1 MSYTVLAR
9 KWRPRRFGEMVGQ
22 QHVVKALVN
31 SLAAERLHHA
41 YLFAGTRGV
50 GKTTLAR
57 ILAKALNCV
66 EGIVAEPCGDCGA
79 CTAIDDGRFVDLI
92 EVDAA
97 SRTRVD
103 DTRELMENT
112 QYTPAQ
118 GRFKVY
124 LIDEV
129 HMLSNHSFNALL
141 KTLEEPPP
149 HIKFLLATT
158 DPQKLPVT
166 VLSRCLQFNL
176 KRLTVAEIGEQMD
189 KIREAEEFEAE
200 ADGLKALAR
209 AADGSMRDGLS
220 LLDQAIAFSAGDVTA
235 EAVSAMLGSIDRK
248 HVIRFVQA
256 LAALDGSAL
265 MNEVAEL
272 DEMAPDYGAVLDELR
287 GVLQRIAVLQLVESD
302 TDEEARELPELAS
315 ALSPEDVQLYYEI
328 AGQGLRDLYVS
339 RDYRASFEM
348 TLLRMLAFRPVTEQE
363 PRSQEKPRSARVGAN
378 KGAAAD
384 ARTATGPRQ
393 PAVTQTTAGP
403 SHPTAAG
410 ANAPPR
416 QPAAARG
423 GPPGKPRAGPSG
435 RTRSDP
441 SGTPH
446 AGPSDKAP
454 GGLSG
459 MPRAGPSRT
468 PTAGSEPSSTS
479 AARGNPSRPTTEQ
492 TTARQAKTEVTVP
505 GPDTWAEFIGKT
517 GVNGAPR
524 QLAEHCAVKRSTS
537 DGLVLV
543 LASGAA
549 HLNTERVRK
558 RLLDQLRK
566 LFSGRVS
573 VRIEVGEPPGPTPAQ
588 IRAEGQSERMR
599 RARESVE
606 GDPLVKDMQTRFDA
620 VLELESI
627 QPLESK
633 ET

>member
-57 ILAKALNCV
+57 ILAKALNCMD
-66 EGIVAEPCGDCGA
+66 GIVAEPCGDCEA
-79 CTAIDDGRFVDLI
+79 CSAIDDGRFVDLI

-176 KRLTVAEIGEQMD
+176 KRLTVAEIGQQLE

-220 LLDQAIAFSAGDVTA
+220 LLDQAIAFSAGEVTA
-235 EAVSAMLGSIDRK
+235 EAVSSMLGSIDRQ

-256 LAALDGSAL
+256 LAAQDGSAL

-287 GVLQRIAVLQLVESD
+287 GVLQRIAVLQLVGAE
-302 TDEEARELPELAS
+302 TADEEARDLPELAS

-328 AGQGLRDLYVS
+328 AGQGRRDLYVS

-348 TLLRMLAFRPVTEQE
+348 TLLRMLAFRPVTEE
-363 PRSQEKPRSARVGAN
+363 ETRSQAQPRPAREGGR
-378 KGAAAD
+378 KGAAASRAVAQPRRPRAANQ
-384 ARTATGPRQ
+384 ARTQ
-393 PAVTQTTAGP
+393 PG
-403 SHPTAAG
+403 
-410 ANAPPR
+410 

-423 GPPGKPRAGPSG
+423 GSSSTPAARGGPSG
-435 RTRSDP
+435 TRVAGPKPSSTRAAATKP
-441 SGTPH
+441 SGTPP
-446 AGPSDKAP
+446 AGP
-454 GGLSG
+454 
-459 MPRAGPSRT
+459 R
-468 PTAGSEPSSTS
+468 PSSAS
-479 AARGNPSRPTTEQ
+479 AARGKPSGSADDPKKAQ
-492 TTARQAKTEVTVP
+492 QPKAEVKIP
-505 GPDTWAEFIGKT
+505 GPDTWHEFIGESGIT
-517 GVNGAPR
+517 GAPR
-524 QLAEHCAVKRSTS
+524 QLAEHCAIKDSS
-537 DGLVLV
+537 ADGLKLV
-543 LASGAA
+543 LASDNA
-549 HLNTERVRK
+549 HLNTERVRT
-558 RLLDQLRK
+558 RLLKQLREQ
-566 LFSGRVS
+566 FSGRIS
-573 VRIEVGEPPGPTPAQ
+573 VAIEVGEPPGATPAQ
-588 IRAEGQSERMR
+588 IRAEGESERMR
-599 RARESVE
+599 KARASIES
-606 GDPLVKDMQTRFDA
+606 DPVVKSLQANFDA
-620 VLELESI
+620 VLEVDSI
-627 QPLESK
+627 QPLET
-633 ET
+633 EQA

>member
-57 ILAKALNCV
+57 ILAKALNCA
-66 EGIVAEPCGDCGA
+66 EGIVAEPCGDCEA

-176 KRLTVAEIGEQMD
+176 KRLTVAEIGQQLE
-189 KIREAEEFEAE
+189 KIREAEEFDAE
-200 ADGLKALAR
+200 ADALKALAR

-235 EAVSAMLGSIDRK
+235 EAVSAMLGSIDRQ

-256 LAALDGSAL
+256 LAVQDGSAL
-265 MNEVAEL
+265 MNEVAGL
-272 DEMAPDYGAVLDELR
+272 DVMAPDYGAVLDELR
-287 GVLQRIAVLQLVESD
+287 GVLQRIAVLQLVGTEN
-302 TDEEARELPELAS
+302 DEEVQELPELAS

-328 AGQGLRDLYVS
+328 AGQGRRDLYVS

-348 TLLRMLAFRPVTEQE
+348 TLLRMLAFRPVTGQE
-363 PRSQEKPRSARVGAN
+363 PQSQGKPRPTTGREPESRSKPRPAR
-378 KGAAAD
+378 
-384 ARTATGPRQ
+384 
-393 PAVTQTTAGP
+393 
-403 SHPTAAG
+403 AG
-410 ANAPPR
+410 ANRGAAVSRASAHPR
-416 QPAAARG
+416 QAPTARGGRSDAPAARG
-423 GPPGKPRAGPSG
+423 GQSG
-435 RTRSDP
+435 AP
-441 SGTPH
+441 
-446 AGPSDKAP
+446 AAP
-454 GGLSG
+454 GR
-459 MPRAGPSRT
+459 PAG
-468 PTAGSEPSSTS
+468 TS
-479 AARGNPSRPTTEQ
+479 AAGPKPSGGSAALGKPSGPTDGQ
-492 TTARQAKTEVTVP
+492 KDAQPPKAEVNVP
-505 GPDTWAEFIGKT
+505 GPDTWHEFIRESGIT
-517 GVNGAPR
+517 GAPR
-524 QLAEHCAVKRSTS
+524 QLAEHCAIKDSTA
-537 DGLVLV
+537 DRLALV
-543 LASGAA
+543 LASDNA
-549 HLNTERVRK
+549 HLNTERVRT
-558 RLLDQLRK
+558 RLLEQLREP
-566 LFSGRVS
+566 FSGRVS
-573 VRIEVGEPPGPTPAQ
+573 VAIEVGKPPGATPAQ
-588 IRAEGQSERMR
+588 IRAKGESERMR
-599 RARESVE
+599 KARASIEA
-606 GDPLVKDMQTRFDA
+606 DPVVKTLQTDFDA
-620 VLELESI
+620 VLEVDSI
-627 QPLESK
+627 RPLESK
-633 ET
+633 QA

>member
-57 ILAKALNCV
+57 ILAKALNCE
-66 EGIVAEPCGDCGA
+66 EGIVAEPCGDCDA

-176 KRLTVAEIGEQMD
+176 KRLTVAEIGQQLE

-200 ADGLKALAR
+200 ADALKALAR

-235 EAVSAMLGSIDRK
+235 EAVSSMLGSIDRQ

-256 LAALDGSAL
+256 LAAQDGSAL

-287 GVLQRIAVLQLVESD
+287 GVLQRIAVLQLVGAD
-302 TDEEARELPELAS
+302 TDDEEARELPELAS

-328 AGQGLRDLYVS
+328 AGQGRRDLYVS

-363 PRSQEKPRSARVGAN
+363 PQSQAPVQPARAGRS
-378 KGAAAD
+378 KGAAASRAS
-384 ARTATGPRQ
+384 ARPRR
-393 PAVTQTTAGP
+393 PAAANQASTQQ
-403 SHPTAAG
+403 
-410 ANAPPR
+410 R
-416 QPAAARG
+416 QAAAARG
-423 GPPGKPRAGPSG
+423 GSSSTPAARGEPPGTRA
-435 RTRSDP
+435 
-441 SGTPH
+441 
-446 AGPSDKAP
+446 
-454 GGLSG
+454 
-459 MPRAGPSRT
+459 
-468 PTAGSEPSSTS
+468 AGSGPSSTRAAASRSSVASS
-479 AARGNPSRPTTEQ
+479 AGPKPSSASVAGGKPSAPAGDQKDAQQRK
-492 TTARQAKTEVTVP
+492 AEVSFP
-505 GPDTWAEFIGKT
+505 GPDTWHEFIGES
-517 GVNGAPR
+517 GIIGAPR
-524 QLAEHCAVKRSTS
+524 QLAEHCAVKDRSA
-537 DGLVLV
+537 DGLKLV
-543 LASGAA
+543 LAADNA
-549 HLNTERVRK
+549 HLNTERVRT
-558 RLLDQLRK
+558 RLLGQLRER
-566 LFSGRVS
+566 FSGRVS
-573 VRIEVGEPPGPTPAQ
+573 VVIEVGEPPGATPAQ
-588 IRAEGQSERMR
+588 IRAEGESERMR
-599 RARESVE
+599 KARASIE
-606 GDPLVKDMQTRFDA
+606 GDPVVKSLQANFDA
-620 VLELESI
+620 VLEVDSI
-627 QPLESK
+627 QPLEA
-633 ET
+633 EQA

>member
-57 ILAKALNCV
+57 ILAKALNCA
-66 EGIVAEPCGDCGA
+66 EGIVAEPCGDCEA

-176 KRLTVAEIGEQMD
+176 KRLTVAEIGQQLE

-200 ADGLKALAR
+200 ADALKALAR

-235 EAVSAMLGSIDRK
+235 EAVSAMLGSIDRQ

-256 LAALDGSAL
+256 LANLDGSAL

-287 GVLQRIAVLQLVESD
+287 GVLQRIAVLQLVGAD
-302 TDEEARELPELAS
+302 TADEEAEELPELAS

-328 AGQGLRDLYVS
+328 AGQGRRDLYIS
-339 RDYRASFEM
+339 RDYRAAFEM
-348 TLLRMLAFRPVTEQE
+348 TLLRMLAFRPVTGQE
-363 PRSQEKPRSARVGAN
+363 PQSQERARPAQAGAN
-378 KGAAAD
+378 KVESVSPPASAH
-384 ARTATGPRQ
+384 PRQ
-393 PAVTQTTAGP
+393 A
-403 SHPTAAG
+403 PTARRGRSDAPATRG
-410 ANAPPR
+410 RRPNAPAAHREQSGAP
-416 QPAAARG
+416 AARG
-423 GPPGKPRAGPSG
+423 GQSGAIAAGG
-435 RTRSDP
+435 
-441 SGTPH
+441 
-446 AGPSDKAP
+446 GPSDTSADGPKP
-454 GGLSG
+454 SG
-459 MPRAGPSRT
+459 A
-468 PTAGSEPSSTS
+468 S
-479 AARGNPSRPTTEQ
+479 AARGKPSGPADGRKD
-492 TTARQAKTEVTVP
+492 ARQPKPDVNVP
-505 GPDTWAEFIGKT
+505 GPDTWHEFINESGIT
-517 GVNGAPR
+517 GAPR
-524 QLAEHCAVKRSTS
+524 QLAEHCAIKDSTG
-537 DGLVLV
+537 DRLALV
-543 LASGAA
+543 LASDNA
-549 HLNTERVRK
+549 HLNTERVSK
-558 RLLDQLRK
+558 RLMEQLQER
-566 LFSGRVS
+566 FSGHVS
-573 VRIEVGEPPGPTPAQ
+573 VKIEVGEPPSATPAQ
-588 IRAEGQSERMR
+588 IRAKGESERMR
-599 RARESVE
+599 KARASIEA
-606 GDPLVKDMQTRFDA
+606 DPVVKTLQTEFDA
-620 VLELESI
+620 VLEVDSI
-627 QPLESK
+627 RPLES
-633 ET
+633 EQA

>member
-57 ILAKALNCV
+57 ILAKALNCAD
-66 EGIVAEPCGDCGA
+66 GIVAEPCGDCGA

-176 KRLTVAEIGEQMD
+176 KRLTVAEIGQQLE

-200 ADGLKALAR
+200 ADALKALAR

-235 EAVSAMLGSIDRK
+235 EAVSAMLGSIDRR

-256 LAALDGSAL
+256 LAAQDGSAL

-287 GVLQRIAVLQLVESD
+287 GVLQRIAVLQLVGAD
-302 TDEEARELPELAS
+302 TADEEAEELPELAS

-328 AGQGLRDLYVS
+328 AGQGRRDLYVS

-348 TLLRMLAFRPVTEQE
+348 TLLRMLAFRPVNGQE
-363 PRSQEKPRSARVGAN
+363 SQSQGSPRPAQAGVN
-378 KGAAAD
+378 KGAAVRRA
-384 ARTATGPRQ
+384 TASPRQ
-393 PAVTQTTAGP
+393 
-403 SHPTAAG
+403 SPTAHRGQPG
-410 ANAPPR
+410 AP
-416 QPAAARG
+416 AARG
-423 GPPGKPRAGPSG
+423 GQSDTPAANGGPPGASAAVPR
-435 RTRSDP
+435 
-441 SGTPH
+441 
-446 AGPSDKAP
+446 
-454 GGLSG
+454 
-459 MPRAGPSRT
+459 
-468 PTAGSEPSSTS
+468 PSSTS
-479 AARGNPSRPTTEQ
+479 AARGKPSGPADGQ
-492 TTARQAKTEVTVP
+492 KDAWPPKAGVNVP
-505 GPDTWAEFIGKT
+505 GPDTWHEFISESGIT
-517 GVNGAPR
+517 GAPR
-524 QLAEHCAVKRSTS
+524 QLAEHCAIKDSTG
-537 DGLVLV
+537 DGLALV
-543 LASGAA
+543 LASDNA
-549 HLNTERVRK
+549 HLNTERVRT
-558 RLLDQLRK
+558 RLLEQLRDQL
-566 LFSGRVS
+566 SGGVS
-573 VRIEVGEPPGPTPAQ
+573 VKIEVGKPPCATPAQ
-588 IRAEGQSERMR
+588 IRAKGESERMR
-599 RARESVE
+599 KARASIEA
-606 GDPLVKDMQTRFDA
+606 DPVVKTLQTEFDA
-620 VLELESI
+620 VLEVDSI
-627 QPLESK
+627 RPLES
-633 ET
+633 EQA

>member
-57 ILAKALNCV
+57 ILAKALNCA
-66 EGIVAEPCGDCGA
+66 EGIVAEPCGDCEA

-176 KRLTVAEIGEQMD
+176 KRLTVAEIGQQLE
-189 KIREAEEFEAE
+189 KIREAEEFDAE
-200 ADGLKALAR
+200 ADALKALAR

-235 EAVSAMLGSIDRK
+235 EAVSAMLGSIDRQ

-256 LAALDGSAL
+256 LAVQDGSAL
-265 MNEVAEL
+265 MNEVAGL
-272 DEMAPDYGAVLDELR
+272 DVMAPDYGAVLDELR
-287 GVLQRIAVLQLVESD
+287 GVLQRIAVLQLVGTEN
-302 TDEEARELPELAS
+302 DEEVQELPELAS

-328 AGQGLRDLYVS
+328 AGQGRRDLYVS

-348 TLLRMLAFRPVTEQE
+348 TLLRMLAFRPVTGQE
-363 PRSQEKPRSARVGAN
+363 PQSQGKPRPTTGREPESRSKPRPAR
-378 KGAAAD
+378 
-384 ARTATGPRQ
+384 
-393 PAVTQTTAGP
+393 
-403 SHPTAAG
+403 AG
-410 ANAPPR
+410 ANRGAAVSRASAHPR
-416 QPAAARG
+416 QAPTARGGRSDAPAARG
-423 GPPGKPRAGPSG
+423 GQSGAPAAPGRPAGTSAAGRKPSG
-435 RTRSDP
+435 
-441 SGTPH
+441 
-446 AGPSDKAP
+446 A
-454 GGLSG
+454 
-459 MPRAGPSRT
+459 
-468 PTAGSEPSSTS
+468 S
-479 AARGNPSRPTTEQ
+479 AARGKPSGPTDGQ
-492 TTARQAKTEVTVP
+492 KDAQPPKAEVNVP
-505 GPDTWAEFIGKT
+505 GPDTWHEFIRESGIT
-517 GVNGAPR
+517 GAPR
-524 QLAEHCAVKRSTS
+524 QLAEHCAIKDSTA
-537 DGLVLV
+537 DRLALV
-543 LASGAA
+543 LASDNA
-549 HLNTERVRK
+549 HLNTERVRT
-558 RLLDQLRK
+558 RLLEQLREP
-566 LFSGRVS
+566 FSGRVS
-573 VRIEVGEPPGPTPAQ
+573 VAIEVGKPPGATPAQ
-588 IRAEGQSERMR
+588 IRAKGESERMR
-599 RARESVE
+599 KARASIEA
-606 GDPLVKDMQTRFDA
+606 DPVVKTLQTDFDA
-620 VLELESI
+620 VLEVDSI
-627 QPLESK
+627 RPLESK
-633 ET
+633 QA